1 MPVTSPARLLAALLL
16 CLPCAAP
23 AARAAAQAPAA
34 WNGPRAMELI
44 ARARIR
50 RDEPRA
56 DSLLRDYAAEAG
68 GWVYFYLD
76 RRDSEERTLVK
87 TDQIAL
93 RLFWRAPDQTKQ
105 QIVGMRDE
113 SQLPNRMRYHLD
125 HLTVVQNGFGDR
137 IVVGDGDEVR
147 DVVHPAAPGA
157 DSVYDYRLVDSLT
170 IRLPGQEEVRAY
182 EVQVRPK
189 RADAHAIIGSVF
201 VDRATADLVRMTFTF
216 TPASY
221 VDRRLD
227 YINIS
232 LDNGL
237 WQGRYWLPRE
247 QTVEIRRQIPELDF
261 AAGAVIRG
269 RLHVTGYEFNQDL
282 PASVFYG
289 YPVAA
294 VPERERE
301 AYAFEDELYADLN
314 EHGLEP
320 PDPFSTLREDAAEL
334 LGVSYL
340 SGLPRLRLNIPDAS
354 SAVRYNRAEG
364 VRLGAGATYA
374 LGPIFR
380 ADLTLGFAFGSRK
393 PSVGL
398 ALDSRVGERA
408 RIGAAGYLNELR
420 DTHVRPALS
429 GVMNTLSAAVLGE
442 DYLDPYLASGGRL
455 GYTRTLGG
463 PWESALGGRWEAT
476 LGASAEAHRSMR
488 RVEDHALLDDSAAF
502 RRVWPVTEG
511 TLTAAHIRL
520 DRPAPVASGLVWEA
534 HGQVEV
540 GQLHEHTFGRPTG
553 EAALLYRTPSRA
565 FDARLRLAGGA
576 AFGREP
582 LQRRFYLGGPNTL
595 PGFRHRAFEGDLFAL
610 ADVALARDVWAPWLR
625 LRALA
630 AAGATRWLPEDRPD
644 TPLILVPEAP
654 THTAGWKASAG
665 GGLGLFWDIL
675 RVDAWRP
682 LERGGEWVI
691 LLSAH
696 PDLHSIL

>member
-1 MPVTSPARLLAALLL
+1 MSSTARARLLPCLLL
-16 CLPCAAP
+16 CLPPAAP
-23 AARAAAQAPAA
+23 AAAQAPAA
-34 WNGPRAMELI
+34 WNGPRALELVE
-44 ARARIR
+44 RARIR
-50 RDEPRA
+50 REQPRA
-56 DSLLRDYAAEAG
+56 DSLLRDYTADAG

-76 RRDSEERTLVK
+76 RRDSDERTLVK

-93 RLFWRAPDQTKQ
+93 RLFWQAPDRTKQ

-113 SQLPNRMRYHLD
+113 SRLPNRMHYHLD

-157 DSVYDYRLVDSLT
+157 DSIYDFRLVDSLT

-189 RADAHAIIGSVF
+189 RLDAHAIIGSIF

-282 PASVFYG
+282 PESVFYG

-294 VPERERE
+294 VPELERE
-301 AYAFEDELYADLN
+301 AYPFDQDLYADLN
-314 EHGLEP
+314 RQGLEP
-320 PDPFSTLREDAAEL
+320 PDPFRTLRQDAAEL
-334 LGVSYL
+334 LGVAYL
-340 SGLPRLRLNIPDAS
+340 SGLPRLRLNIPEAS
-354 SAVRYNRAEG
+354 SALRYNRAEG
-364 VRLGAGATYA
+364 VWLGGGATYV

-380 ADLTLGFAFGSRK
+380 ADLTLGYGFGSGK
-393 PSVGL
+393 PSLGL
-398 ALDSRVGERA
+398 ALDGRVGERA
-408 RIGAAGYLNELR
+408 RVSAAGYLNQLR
-420 DTHVRPALS
+420 DTNVRPALS
-429 GVMNTLSAAVLGE
+429 GVMNTLSSAVLGE

-463 PWESALGGRWEAT
+463 QGESALGGRWQAT
-476 LGASAEAHRSMR
+476 LVASAEAHRSMR
-488 RVEDHALLDDSAAF
+488 RVERHALLDDSAAF

-511 TLTAAHIRL
+511 TLTAAHLRL
-520 DRPAPVASGLVWEA
+520 DRPAPEASGLVWEA
-534 HGQVEV
+534 HGDMEV
-540 GQLHEHTFGRPTG
+540 GRLGGATFGRPTG
-553 EAALLYRTPSRA
+553 EGALLFRTPSRA

-595 PGFRHRAFEGDLFAL
+595 PGFRQRAFHGDAFAL
-610 ADVALARDVWAPWLR
+610 ADVALARDLWSPWLR

-630 AAGATRWLPEDRPD
+630 AAGTTRWLPEDRPG
-644 TPLILVPEAP
+644 TPLILVPDAP
-654 THTAGWKASAG
+654 SHTAGWKASAG
-665 GGLGLFWDIL
+665 AGLGLFWDIL